1 MTTLGASAKKTLYL
15 LMSLAIAL
23 LLGTLLMYVTGHNP
37 ALAYRMILR
46 GSFGSRNAVLNSLT
60 QATPIILTG
69 LAFVVA
75 LKSGI
80 VNIGAEGQLFAGA
93 MAAALVG
100 HYVQGLPAFIHIPLA
115 ILAACVAGGLCGS
128 LIAFL
133 KVRFGAHAVITAIM
147 LNHIIINFMSYLV
160 NFPLMAYG
168 AVMGQ
173 TEMIQDTARLPLLT
187 GRLSIGIVIAVIVP
201 ITMWF
206 MFRYTQTG
214 FEMQVTGKNLDAANT
229 AGIRSGRRMIQ
240 ALFIS
245 GAIAGLAGAIE
256 ILGSLHTFID
266 RFSPGYGFDGI
277 AVAFL
282 SGVSFIGVI
291 FSGIFFGALTAGSFE
306 MSIFAR
312 IPFDFA
318 MVIQAMVIMLV
329 AAPRLAEYIFSR
341 FGWGKDFIAGKF
353 AAKAAL
359 KPASEATTKSASE
372 TAIESI
378 PEATSEIAIDF
389 TSEATTEST
398 TESTGKEA

>member
-1 MTTLGASAKKTLYL
+1 MTTFNAGIKKTLYL
-15 LMSLAIAL
+15 LMSLGLAL
-23 LLGTLLMYVTGHNP
+23 LLGTLLLYVTGHDP
-37 ALAYRMILR
+37 ILAYRMILR
-46 GSFGSRNAVLNSLT
+46 GSFGSRNAVLDSLS

-93 MAAALVG
+93 MAAAVVG

-115 ILAACVAGGLCGS
+115 ILAACVAGGLCGA

-147 LNHIIINFMSYLV
+147 LNHIIINLMSYLV

-168 AVMGQ
+168 ATMGQ
-173 TEMIQDTARLPLLT
+173 TERIQETARLPILT
-187 GRLSIGIVIAVIVP
+187 QRLSIGILMALVVPVI
-201 ITMWF
+201 MWF
-206 MFRYTQTG
+206 MFRYTQAG

-341 FGWGKDFIAGKF
+341 FGHGKDFIMK
-353 AAKAAL
+353 K
-359 KPASEATTKSASE
+359 
-372 TAIESI
+372 IN
-378 PEATSEIAIDF
+378 
-389 TSEATTEST
+389 
-398 TESTGKEA
+398 TGKGA

>member
-1 MTTLGASAKKTLYL
+1 MTTFNAGLKKTVYL
-15 LMSLAIAL
+15 LMSLALAL
-23 LLGTLLMYVTGHNP
+23 LLGTLLLYVTGHNP
-37 ALAYRMILR
+37 ALAFRMILR
-46 GSFGSRNAVLNSLT
+46 GSFGSRHAVLNTLS

-80 VNIGAEGQLFAGA
+80 VNIGAEGQLYAGA
-93 MAAALVG
+93 MTAAILG
-100 HYVQGLPAFIHIPLA
+100 HYVRGLPAFVHIPL
-115 ILAACVAGGLCGS
+115 IIFAACVAGGLCGS

-168 AVMGQ
+168 ATTGQ
-173 TEMIQDTARLPLLT
+173 TERIQASARLPILT
-187 GRLSIGIVIAVIVP
+187 GRLSIGILMALVMPVI
-201 ITMWF
+201 MWF
-206 MFRYTQTG
+206 VFRYTQAG
-214 FEMQVTGKNLDAANT
+214 FEMQVTGKSLDAANT

-240 ALFIS
+240 ALFYS

-341 FGWGKDFIAGKF
+341 FGRGKDFV
-353 AAKAAL
+353 
-359 KPASEATTKSASE
+359 ASK
-372 TAIESI
+372 
-378 PEATSEIAIDF
+378 F
-389 TSEATTEST
+389 TSS
-398 TESTGKEA
+398 GKEA